1 MSVVESKSH
10 IDYNMG
16 NKVKKIMEK
25 YVGTELSEQTCDLLM
40 EDLRSTF
47 GEKIE
52 AQVTIDTDIN
62 DIEVLIRDSNQRIMK
77 CSSLTLFKDAK

>member
-25 YVGTELSEQTCDLLM
+25 YVGTELGEETCDLVM
-40 EDLRSTF
+40 EDLRATF
-47 GEKIE
+47 GENVE
-52 AQVTIDTDIN
+52 AQVMIDTDIN
-62 DIEVLIRDSNQRIMK
+62 DIEVLIRDSNERIMK
-77 CSSLTLFKDAK
+77 CSSLTLFKDA